1 MSRKILVVDD
11 DRKTVALVKL
21 YLERDGCTVLC
32 AYDGTTALSLARRE
46 KPEVIVLDL
55 MLPGVDGGQICSTLR
70 AESDVAILMLTAR
83 ATLEDRIAGLDL
95 GADDYLVKPFSPR
108 ELVARVKAV
117 MRRLPSEALF
127 RGPEEIV
134 RNDVCINTRTREVRV
149 RGRLVNLTPVEFRL
163 LTVLAGEPGRV
174 FTREQLVIKVFG
186 HDYDGLDRAI
196 DVHVMRLRRK
206 VEPDPADS
214 PYLKTV
220 YGVGYTFQA
229 PELP

>member
-1 MSRKILVVDD
+1 MSRKVLVVDD

-21 YLERDGCTVLC
+21 YLEREGCTVFY
-32 AYDGTTALSLARRE
+32 AYDGTAALNVARRE

-55 MLPGVDGGQICSTLR
+55 MLPGIDGGKICTTLR

-127 RGPEEIV
+127 RGPEEII
-134 RNDVCINTRTREVRV
+134 REDVHINTRTREARV
-149 RGRLVNLTPVEFRL
+149 DGQLINLTPVEFRL

-174 FTREQLVIKVFG
+174 FTREQLVTKIFG

-196 DVHVMRLRRK
+196 DVHMMRLRRK
-206 VEPDPADS
+206 VEPDPSDS
-214 PYLKTV
+214 RYLKTV
-220 YGVGYTFQA
+220 YGVGYTFHDTET
-229 PELP
+229 P